1 MVACFDPDLPACL
14 RCEMNCPRGENCID
28 GRCQG
33 GEQSQ
38 CPPAP
43 DQTLPCD
50 IACCIGTQ
58 CLERPSAQAGSTALW
73 LDWTS
78 LDDAQAGPI
87 WYDRSTYKR
96 ETKTTDPAP
105 SVTLRAEARLL
116 ANSSSDRYIGVPGL
130 TDALGGEEDF
140 LLLFAGAQSCDDFV
154 GDDVQCA
161 LNHTAPGAGFR
172 LCIAD
177 PGGSPAIRNCDQ
189 SDDSTPGCKALV
201 APPSTCGRFGVLG
214 LRRFTSASEAATSQS
229 LLELRHDG
237 RAVASIDSATA
248 NLKSARPLRVGGA
261 PIRPYSGAVALVA
274 VLTGSID
281 AHETCLIEHFIL
293 ESLKAAGLRDES
305 DPIPDGCG

>member
-1 MVACFDPDLPACL
+1 MVACFDPDVPACL
-14 RCEMNCPRGENCID
+14 RCEKDCPSGEHCVD

-33 GEQSQ
+33 AEMSQ

-43 DQTLPCD
+43 DQTLRCD
-50 IACCIGTQ
+50 VGCCIGNR

-78 LDDAQAGPI
+78 LDEAESGPI

-96 ETKTTDPAP
+96 RTNTTDPAP
-105 SVTLRAEARLL
+105 SVTQRAGARLL

-140 LLLFAGAQSCDDFV
+140 LLLFAGAQSCNDFV

-161 LNHTAPGAGFR
+161 LNRTSPGAGFR

-177 PGGSPAIRNCDQ
+177 PGGAPAIHSCDQ
-189 SDDSTPGCKALV
+189 SDNSTPSCKVLV
-201 APPSTCGRFGVLG
+201 APPSTCGRFELLG
-214 LRRFTSASEAATSQS
+214 LRRFTPVSEAATSHS
-229 LLELRHDG
+229 LLELRRDG
-237 RAVASIDSATA
+237 RPLESIDSATA
-248 NLKSARPLRVGGA
+248 NLKATRPLLIGGSQN
-261 PIRPYSGAVALVA
+261 RPYFGSVALVA
-274 VLTGSID
+274 VLNGSID
-281 AHETCLIEHFIL
+281 AQETCLIEHFIL

-305 DPIPDGCG
+305 DPMPDDCG